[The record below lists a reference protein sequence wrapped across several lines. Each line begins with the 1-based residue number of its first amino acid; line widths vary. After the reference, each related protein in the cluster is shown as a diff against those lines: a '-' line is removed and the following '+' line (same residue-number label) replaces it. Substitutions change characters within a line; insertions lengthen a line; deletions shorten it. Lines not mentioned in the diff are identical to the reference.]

1 MSQVGVTS
9 SSPMQNKLPNLMPD
23 ISRPRP
29 GRWIGRHRQALEATA
44 TMALAMSAP
53 VLAAVAAFQTAA

>member
-1 MSQVGVTS
+1 
-9 SSPMQNKLPNLMPD
+9 MPD